1 MRLLWS
7 INNLNILHNSRN
19 DIGVTFI
26 VSICLSY
33 IYRTVSDDW
42 NIIILMITNYFQK
55 TIFLRW
61 LLAAATLVECIIT
74 WHKVTV
80 WNFNK
85 TVSSS
90 SEVKFEYYSNQ
101 IWGAPVN
108 EKEIL
113 MWICKQRILFN
124 FVFSM
129 TLWVSNF
136 LG

>member
-26 VSICLSY
+26 ASICLSY

-42 NIIILMITNYFQK
+42 NIIILMNTNYFQK

-74 WHKVTV
+74 WLKVTV

-90 SEVKFEYYSNQ
+90 SKVKFEYYSNQ